1 MAETQT
7 WSGEAFGDGALS
19 FCLGLLARF
28 SHGASVESAPDSASD
43 LSSVAV
49 DEAVQLE
56 DASRAFDGESVEGVR
71 ALVIVGLDGQIE
83 DKLILDQSVSGE
95 VLSEYATLVR
105 IAYHTSQDAGAGGLS
120 ETTWSSEEGT
130 ILSRH
135 VDGERF
141 LVLLGG
147 PTLRTSLAR
156 YVLRQ
161 AAKRMRLQS

>member
-1 MAETQT
+1 MTVLTSIDEEILNAEC
-7 WSGEAFGDGALS
+7 GVPGAVEDQVLH
-19 FCLGLLARF
+19 LARLTE
-28 SHGASVESAPDSASD
+28 GA
-43 LSSVAV
+43 
-49 DEAVQLE
+49 
-56 DASRAFDGESVEGVR
+56 
-71 ALVIVGLDGQIE
+71 GLDGIVCSVMTYPSTGRVQKGANSFGLISPTLERGLGQIE

-105 IAYHTSQDAGAGGLS
+105 IAYHTSRDAGSGGLS

-161 AAKRMRLQS
+161 AAKRMREQS